1 MANTTFSGPV
11 RSKNGFQSI
20 GPGAVPALTAATDL
34 TVADHAGRVLTMD
47 PVGTPTAITIPAIN
61 ATADSAVAGPGSDP
75 NNPST
80 IGTTFELVFIDE
92 FTGTIKT
99 ANTADKFVGGV
110 SLGVDNTA
118 VAKAFF
124 VPAAANN
131 EVNLNGEAG
140 AGNATT
146 GGLIGSRIK
155 FTAIAANKYLVEGL
169 LIGDGTVST
178 PFDTQ

>member
-20 GPGAVPALTAATDL
+20 GPGAVPALTLATDL
-34 TVADHAGRVLTMD
+34 TVADHAGRLLTMD
-47 PVGTPTAITIPAIN
+47 PASTPTAITIPAIVSQ
-61 ATADSAVAGPGSDP
+61 ADSAVAGANDP

-80 IGTTFELVFIDE
+80 IGTTFEILFTDD

-99 ANTADKFVGGV
+99 ASTDDKFVGMITAGIDASV
-110 SLGVDNTA
+110 SG
-118 VAKAFF
+118 KQW
-124 VPAAANN
+124 VPATANN

-140 AGNATT
+140 AAVATT
-146 GGLIGSRIK
+146 GGLKGTYLK
-155 FTAIAANKYLVEGL
+155 FTAVAANLYYVEGL
-169 LIGDGTVST
+169 TNATGAIAT